1 MKEIFRFDSFFIHQ
15 KLIFQL
21 VDTKLKKELTDSL
34 GDLEYYD
41 KMLKELY
48 TIETF
53 TNVLSKY
60 LKKSNIKSLEEH
72 LLKEE
77 NLKTGDT
84 IWFHNNFYF
93 KGINDAKNKMD
104 KGRLPSYAS
113 FHIKLKRYDNIE
125 IKGKFNVEHIF
136 SHSALDRLSGNSR
149 KFMVAYIE
157 KQSSSEIIL
166 RPIFIGDKFLTDEET
181 FEFDSFDLS
190 VDISKIDEFQK
201 ISNISHNDSTLDIKL
216 NKQIPEEKI
225 KTKIAE
231 ILFEENIPK
240 DWGGEMSDLFTNHI
254 HINGKR
260 YKAAFLLKGPSKF
273 HPMSVKDLG
282 SNGNQIVRLFDEPA
296 DILILQHCHYIKQEI
311 YKTMEAFA
319 SRFYNVRRYCIIDG
333 IDTQRLLKAYEKM

>member
-1 MKEIFRFDSFFIHQ
+1 MKEIFRFDSYFIHQ

-21 VDTKLKKELTDSL
+21 VDSKLKKELSDSL
-34 GDLEYYD
+34 RYLESYD
-41 KMLKELY
+41 EMLKKLY

-53 TNVLSKY
+53 TNILSRY
-60 LKKSNIKSLEEH
+60 LGKSNIKSLEEY
-72 LLKEE
+72 LLKGE

-93 KGINDAKNKMD
+93 KGINDAKEKMD
-104 KGRLPSYAS
+104 KGYLPSYAS
-113 FHIKLKRYDNIE
+113 FHIKLKRYDNLE
-125 IKGKFNVEHIF
+125 LKGKFNVEHIF
-136 SHSALDRLSGNSR
+136 SSSALNRLSGNSR

-157 KQSSSEIIL
+157 KKLTSEIVL

-201 ISNISHNDSTLDIKL
+201 ISNIPHSDSTLDIKL
-216 NKQIPEEKI
+216 NKQISEEEI
-225 KTKIAE
+225 KAKIAE
-231 ILFEENIPK
+231 ILFEKNVPK

-282 SNGNQIVRLFDEPA
+282 SNGNQIVRLFDESA

-319 SRFYNVRRYCIIDG
+319 SRFNNIRRYCIIDG
-333 IDTQRLLKAYEKM
+333 IDTQRLFKAYGKM